1 MKYYKIVW
9 GFDSEDIVPIDETE
23 LEKAFYCFITK
34 KDGVFARGAVK
45 GDKIIAIQPD
55 FHRAMGWNTGHKLG
69 PDDYAELSSKGV
81 DRAHLNLLEDTKS
94 KVHYQLSNVQ
104 DLKQLTDPS

>member
-1 MKYYKIVW
+1 MKYFKIVW
-9 GFDSEDIVPIDETE
+9 GFDSEDIIPIDETE

-34 KDGVFARGAVK
+34 KDGVFAHGAVK

-55 FHRAMGWNTGHKLG
+55 FHRAMGWNRGHKLG

-81 DRAHLNLLEDTKS
+81 DRSHMALLEDTKA
-94 KVHYQLSNVQ
+94 KVQHQLSSGEDTKFLN
-104 DLKQLTDPS
+104 